1 MSKPQEPTQF
11 TRESAERIG
20 RVVRAAELAG
30 PQAKP
35 LTFDRVEVLKNSKV
49 FRVCTFTG
57 AWAVGSAKTV
67 TFRNVTSTPNTVSA
81 VNLFFPIGTA
91 QTETLNCAVAK
102 DGQQWY
108 LVDIPFETATANF
121 IGSTQSVTYVTGTS
135 VGTTI
140 AGVETRNYITDV
152 AISASL
158 NTSNCTISVGKTLT
172 TAAATFVTGTAAAVF
187 ASGTATTSVIAGTY
201 TATYLKAWR

>member
-20 RVVRAAELAG
+20 RVVRAAELAV
-30 PQAKP
+30 PQARA
-35 LTFDRVEVLKNSKV
+35 LTFDRIDPQRKV

-57 AWAVGSAKTV
+57 AWAINSAKAV

-81 VNLFFPIGTA
+81 VNLFFPVSSESTA
-91 QTETLNCAVAK
+91 ALNCAVAK
-102 DGQQWY
+102 DGSQWY
-108 LVDIPFETATANF
+108 LVDIPFEEATAVF
-121 IGSTQSVTYVTGTS
+121 VGSTQSVTYVTGTS

-140 AGVETRNYITDV
+140 AGVETRDYITDV

-158 NTSNCTISVGKTLT
+158 NTSSCTITVGKTLT
-172 TAAATFVTGTAAAVF
+172 TAAASFVTGTASAVF
-187 ASGTATTSVIAGTY
+187 ASGTATASVIAGTY
-201 TATYLKAWR
+201 TAAYIKAWR

>member
-11 TRESAERIG
+11 TRESAERIA
-20 RVVRAAELAG
+20 RVVRAAELAV
-30 PQAKP
+30 PQARP
-35 LTFDRVEVLKNSKV
+35 LTFDRIDPQRKI

-57 AWAVGSAKTV
+57 AWAIGSAKTV

-81 VNLFFPIGTA
+81 VNLFFPVSSAPTA
-91 QTETLNCAVAK
+91 ALNCAVAK
-102 DGQQWY
+102 DGSQWY

-121 IGSTQSVTYVTGTS
+121 IGSTQSITYVTGTS

-158 NTSNCTISVGKTLT
+158 NTSSCTITVGKTLT
-172 TAAATFVTGTAAAVF
+172 TAAASFVTGTSTAVF

-201 TATYLKAWR
+201 TAAYIKAWR

>member
-20 RVVRAAELAG
+20 RVVRAAELAA
-30 PQAKP
+30 PQARP
-35 LTFDRVEVLKNSKV
+35 LTFDRVEVLKNSKL

-57 AWAVGSAKTV
+57 AWAIGSEKTV
-67 TFRNVTSTPNTVSA
+67 TLRNVTSTPNTLSA
-81 VNLFFPIGTA
+81 INLFFPVFSA
-91 QTETLNCAVAK
+91 PPAALNCAVAK
-102 DGQQWY
+102 DGGQWY
-108 LVDIPFETATANF
+108 LIDIPLEEATAVF
-121 IGSTQSVTYVTGTS
+121 VRSTQSITYITGTS
-135 VGTTI
+135 AGTTI
-140 AGVETRNYITDV
+140 AGVETRNYVTDV

-158 NTSNCTISVGKTLT
+158 NTSSCTITVGKTLT
-172 TAAATFVTGTAAAVF
+172 TAAATFVTGTATAVF